1 MTDRKRT
8 WTRGTGAVATVTA
21 AATVL
26 LTSTSAAA
34 GLSLPSITI
43 EKRVDFVVTL
53 SDDQD
58 YTVAG
63 HLSMKLGGKC
73 GLLPPRTLQVLLHGG
88 TYDHE
93 YWDGPQI
100 NGEDYSYA
108 DYMTERCYAV
118 LALDMLGA
126 GASSAPPGDLADLAE
141 SASAL
146 DQVLAHARRRPV
158 LGPAVRE
165 DRPRRSLDGH
175 HHLGLHARGYGP
187 VADAL
192 VATGWAHAP
201 RIIPIDPEAFAEPLQ
216 QPYVVIP
223 PPVRE
228 LLFYYPPTSD
238 PDVIAYDNADMVS
251 GLPRGLMLDVLDMM
265 TALAIGDPEGIHGLS
280 LVDQV
285 EVPVLS
291 QLGQFDILASADVAA
306 AEAAFTAVRPTSPS
320 RSCPTSATTS
330 TSTSTA
336 RPAGPRSTPGSRRPS
351 AISALATPVQPSRG
365 RRSIAS
371 TNASSSSIV

>member
-1 MTDRKRT
+1 MIDRKRA
-8 WTRGTGAVATVTA
+8 WKRGLRAVGALVA
-21 AATVL
+21 AATGL
-26 LTSTSAAA
+26 SWSTVAEA
-34 GLSLPSITI
+34 GLLSPSITI
-43 EKRVDFVVTL
+43 RERVDFVVTL

-58 YTVAG
+58 YTVVG
-63 HLSMKLGGKC
+63 RLSMKLGGAC
-73 GLLPPRTLQVLLHGG
+73 GLFEDRTLQVLLHGG

-93 YWDGPQI
+93 YWDGPPI
-100 NGEDYSYA
+100 NGEQYSYA

-126 GASSAPPGDLADLAE
+126 GASSAPPGDLVDLAE

-146 DQVLAHARRRPV
+146 EQVLAQVRCAGPFWDPLFDKIALVGHSMGTITSVYA
-158 LGPAVRE
+158 LGT
-165 DRPRRSLDGH
+165 
-175 HHLGLHARGYGP
+175 YGP
-187 VADAL
+187 IADAL

-238 PDVIAYDNADMVS
+238 PDVIAYDNANMVS

-265 TALAIGDPEGIHGLS
+265 TALAIGDPDGIHALS
-280 LVDQV
+280 RVDQV

-291 QLGQFDILASADVAA
+291 QLGQYDILASADVAA
-306 AEAAFTAVRPTSPS
+306 QEAAFY
-320 RSCPTSATTS
+320 
-330 TSTSTA
+330 
-336 RPAGPRSTPGSRRPS
+336 
-351 AISALATPVQPSRG
+351 
-365 RRSIAS
+365 
-371 TNASSSSIV
+371 SSSPDVTVEVLPDIGHDLNLHLNREVGWAQIDAWLAATLGD